1 MAHLIDIV
9 QQKNTGVFT
18 NRDRL
23 HIMVR
28 GILVDLQKYKNI
40 LFQNTKNKLT
50 EWLSLN
56 GETILTEEVYRFL
69 HSIKGTSGTLQ
80 LDELMQISSELLSK
94 LENEE
99 IEKWRGIDL
108 NAFLHP
114 LVKLIYNY
122 ENSSNLVNLNG
133 TVLNSSAPLIQI
145 IDDDVSMLIL
155 LKDVLEEKGWMVI
168 TNTNPEI
175 AVKQYFEMKPD
186 CLILDIH
193 LPQKDG
199 FQILQEIQQH
209 NEKYFI
215 PTIMISINNNK
226 ETRIKAYQNGADDFF
241 GKPIDME
248 EFVVKVNR
256 HLQRKKI
263 FDQSVLIDE
272 LTQVY
277 NRKFLVD
284 SLQRFFLDF
293 KRTKQPFSIS
303 IVDIDFFK
311 KVNDTYGHLMGDQV
325 LRDFAQYIK
334 RNIRSLDII
343 YRYGGEEFVIVFPNT
358 TSEDAKRRLNE
369 LIKGFSQIKFTHNE
383 ACFSVTFS
391 AGTYTVKDDF
401 VTITEAFKGADSSLY
416 EAKRLGRARVEC
428 LQLTPN
434 AYQKNILNISVVD
447 DDIIIRTLLAQILE
461 SITIDNIELNI
472 KVFENGPSF
481 LNSEHAKE
489 DVSHFLILDGIMPV
503 MDGLE
508 VLQKV
513 KQGKNA
519 QKYKILML
527 TGRKSKDEIERAL
540 RLGADDYVTKPFNVT
555 ELQVRIERILNM
567 IK

>member
-1 MAHLIDIV
+1 
-9 QQKNTGVFT
+9 
-18 NRDRL
+18 
-23 HIMVR
+23 MVR

-503 MDGLE
+503 MDGFRGPPKS
-508 VLQKV
+508 QTRK
-513 KQGKNA
+513 KCT
-519 QKYKILML
+519 KI
-527 TGRKSKDEIERAL
+527 
-540 RLGADDYVTKPFNVT
+540 
-555 ELQVRIERILNM
+555 
-567 IK
+567 

>member
-1 MAHLIDIV
+1 
-9 QQKNTGVFT
+9 
-18 NRDRL
+18 
-23 HIMVR
+23 MVR
-28 GILVDLQKYKNI
+28 GILVDLQKYKNH

-94 LENEE
+94 LENEG

-108 NAFLHP
+108 NAFLYP
-114 LVKLIYNY
+114 LVKLIYKY

-168 TNTNPEI
+168 TNTNPEN

-186 CLILDIH
+186 CLILDIQ

-241 GKPIDME
+241 EKPIDIE

-369 LIKGFSQIKFTHNE
+369 LIKGFSQIEFTHNE
-383 ACFSVTFS
+383 VCFSVTFS

>member
-1 MAHLIDIV
+1 M
-9 QQKNTGVFT
+9 
-18 NRDRL
+18 
-23 HIMVR
+23 
-28 GILVDLQKYKNI
+28 DLQKYKNI

>member
-122 ENSSNLVNLNG
+122 ENSNNLVNLNG

-358 TSEDAKRRLNE
+358 TSEDAKRHLNE